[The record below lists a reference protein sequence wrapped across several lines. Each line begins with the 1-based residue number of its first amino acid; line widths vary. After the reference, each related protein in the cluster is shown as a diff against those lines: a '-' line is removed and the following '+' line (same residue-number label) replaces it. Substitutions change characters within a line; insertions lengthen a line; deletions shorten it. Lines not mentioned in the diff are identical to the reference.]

1 MIFSGH
7 PSGVLWKLSNRCLDP
22 LGPGKHEGEWN
33 VGTHEAST
41 EEIWVVGLGRY
52 PLSLVMK
59 LAALFMDIPSLKSN
73 VAIKGCY
80 LLSNNNASPPRFGI
94 VPILEC

>member
-1 MIFSGH
+1 MSSGH

-22 LGPGKHEGEWN
+22 LGLGKHEGGWN

-41 EEIWVVGLGRY
+41 EEICVVGLGCY

-73 VAIKGCY
+73 R
-80 LLSNNNASPPRFGI
+80 LLSPLPRFGL